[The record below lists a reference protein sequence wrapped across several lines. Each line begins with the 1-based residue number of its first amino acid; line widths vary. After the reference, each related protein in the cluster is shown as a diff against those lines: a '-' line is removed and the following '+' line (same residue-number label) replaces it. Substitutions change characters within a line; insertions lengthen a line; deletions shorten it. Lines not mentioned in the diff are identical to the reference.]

1 MTSSFGFEL
10 YDKEFKLRLHF
21 EDDYLLNLLGITPST
36 FVQPIFDM
44 LPCCGLV
51 QNGMG
56 RKNYGEAPNCLPL
69 ITIISLGQ

>member
-36 FVQPIFDM
+36 FVQPIFAIFHVVLWCNMAWDE
-44 LPCCGLV
+44 
-51 QNGMG
+51 
-56 RKNYGEAPNCLPL
+56 KNMVKRQIVYLWSP
-69 ITIISLGQ
+69 